1 MIGLIMQITEN
12 KANGLAKEF
21 KIKVPTSDVDSRFD
35 SKVKELAPKIKIDG
49 FRPGKVPESVV
60 RSRHGDRVRAELIE
74 DVLQEATKKIITDN
88 NLRMATDPHYDLNE
102 NTPGKDFEFTVKF
115 ETLPEVKPT
124 DVKKISLKKY
134 TAPVDAKDIKDSLD
148 RIAEQNHISAPIK
161 AARKTKNGDIAII
174 DFFGKT
180 EDGPI
185 QGGAGNDFNLE
196 LGSNMFIPGFEEQL
210 VGKNKG
216 DKVVVDLKFPDN
228 YDKKLAGKPATFDVE
243 IKDIHEKQPSKVN
256 DELATKLGLK
266 DLKALEEAI
275 NSELQKQNDGISH
288 DLIKQEILDTLDK
301 DHKIELPESMVRA
314 EFNNICHRL
323 LQSEGKHV
331 HNHKE
336 FEDYAKTQEKEYYS
350 IAGRRVKLG
359 LVLAELAKEH
369 KIKVEQK
376 EVNDEVLRHA
386 HSMPGREK
394 EVVEFY
400 QKNPQALAEVRA
412 PLLEGK
418 VIDFIINQ
426 AKVTTE
432 EITQKKLVD
441 LAQKHEEALNS
452 K

>member
-1 MIGLIMQITEN
+1 M
-12 KANGLAKEF
+12 
-21 KIKVPTSDVDSRFD
+21 
-35 SKVKELAPKIKIDG
+35 
-49 FRPGKVPESVV
+49 
-60 RSRHGDRVRAELIE
+60 
-74 DVLQEATKKIITDN
+74 
-88 NLRMATDPHYDLNE
+88 
-102 NTPGKDFEFTVKF
+102 
-115 ETLPEVKPT
+115 
-124 DVKKISLKKY
+124 
-134 TAPVDAKDIKDSLD
+134 
-148 RIAEQNHISAPIK
+148 
-161 AARKTKNGDIAII
+161 
-174 DFFGKT
+174 
-180 EDGPI
+180 
-185 QGGAGNDFNLE
+185 
-196 LGSNMFIPGFEEQL
+196 
-210 VGKNKG
+210 
-216 DKVVVDLKFPDN
+216 
-228 YDKKLAGKPATFDVE
+228 
-243 IKDIHEKQPSKVN
+243 
-256 DELATKLGLK
+256 
-266 DLKALEEAI
+266 
-275 NSELQKQNDGISH
+275 
-288 DLIKQEILDTLDK
+288 DK